1 MAVSLCLMIDLRS
14 WKTESRLLFFH
25 YSSSISPSV
34 TWNGHPCVDQYV
46 SLSVCEVEEGILWGQ
61 IQKHKHYAYAVLL
74 RCYGICELSLKT
86 QENTV
91 VCKWPKVPVW
101 SSWMLGWIV
110 SVQTA
115 MPGVLLQKN
124 KVPYVVCR
132 DLWWPLYIKPH
143 DTSSGRGGCK
153 SNLE

>member
-74 RCYGICELSLKT
+74 RCYGICELSLRHKKT
-86 QENTV
+86 LLCANGRRFRSDVRLDSFSANSHAGSPAAEKQ
-91 VCKWPKVPVW
+91 
-101 SSWMLGWIV
+101 SSLD
-110 SVQTA
+110 
-115 MPGVLLQKN
+115 
-124 KVPYVVCR
+124 VVCR